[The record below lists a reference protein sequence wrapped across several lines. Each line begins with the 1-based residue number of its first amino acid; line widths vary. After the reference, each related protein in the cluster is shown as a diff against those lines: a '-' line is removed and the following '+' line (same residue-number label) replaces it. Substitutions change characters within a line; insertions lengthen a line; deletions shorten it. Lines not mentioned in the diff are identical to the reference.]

1 MSATVRDARYRI
13 CDGGNPGWHV
23 VRRYNEHGTRMVE
36 LHNPDLAHLALDG
49 RAVTNCAESKLI
61 PVEAATHGTTDA
73 PTAGAANYAAVGA
86 SSSRPGGSPITP
98 GAGTAAATVSPAV
111 AAAPHLPGSGL
122 TQGDSDTDVQ
132 SLADSGLTGQGP
144 QPSRNPL
151 GGEPSVQRREHLHPT
166 RAPDADEST
175 TRAPHRGARNT
186 DPTTSVE
193 AAESITDLHRR
204 ADHDMVLHLLALH
217 GPLTDF
223 DLARHVTALTGHTVV
238 ARWRHE

>member
-111 AAAPHLPGSGL
+111 AAAPIDEPSARA
-122 TQGDSDTDVQ
+122 TDPQ
-132 SLADSGLTGQGP
+132 PAHDAAKTAKALASERRIICLLAHETAGGEGLTGHE
-144 QPSRNPL
+144 L
-151 GGEPSVQRREHLHPT
+151 
-166 RAPDADEST
+166 
-175 TRAPHRGARNT
+175 
-186 DPTTSVE
+186 E
-193 AAESITDLHRR
+193 AATGIEYDVIGPRRPWLERNGFLEPNGLRR
-204 ADHDMVLHLLALH
+204 ANPKGNTEGVYVITEAGRDMCRRLRLEGKA
-217 GPLTDF
+217 
-223 DLARHVTALTGHTVV
+223 AA
-238 ARWRHE
+238 